1 MDFAYTEDQQ
11 AFADSARAL
20 FADACTDD
28 ALRAH
33 DAGSEP
39 FMQALWRQCVD
50 TGLHGMVIDEAHG
63 GLGLGMTDLMAVL
76 EQQGQ
81 ALALVPLAEH
91 QLAAQAVALF
101 APELAPSL
109 LAGAASGETLLTL
122 SLDGLR
128 AARGLALTLTLTRDG
143 ESLMLSGKAAAVP
156 LAAQSNQ
163 LLLPALL
170 DGQPRLV
177 LVDAKAA
184 GIRLDAG
191 RSQHHLAL
199 ADVHASGVRLE
210 ASALLGEGALQWLQP
225 RWLAAIGALQ
235 LGVSAGQLAR
245 TVDYISQRKQF
256 GRVIGSFQLVAGQMA
271 DGKIA
276 VEALRSALSQ
286 LVYRLD
292 AGLGALPQALAVK
305 VLAAQAAHLVGHK
318 AQHVHG
324 GMGVDITYPIHR
336 YLYWSRALAFSH
348 GGAEQ
353 ALAVLGDWIAE
364 HDELGWKYDRPEDT
378 GPANTT
384 GAPHALR

>member
-1 MDFAYTEDQQ
+1 MDFNYTEDQQ

-50 TGLHGMVIDEAHG
+50 TGLHGMIIDEAHD

-91 QLAAQAVALF
+91 QLAAQAVARF
-101 APELAPSL
+101 APALAPSL

-128 AARGLALTLTLTRDG
+128 AARGLALTLQRDG
-143 ESLMLSGKAAAVP
+143 AALVLSGKAAAVP
-156 LAAQSNQ
+156 LAAQSDR

-177 LVDAKAA
+177 LLDPKAA
-184 GIRLDAG
+184 GTRLDAG

-199 ADVHASGVRLE
+199 ADVFANAVRLE
-210 ASALLGEGALQWLQP
+210 GAALLDEAALAWLEP

-235 LGVSAGQLAR
+235 LGVSGGQLAR
-245 TVDYISQRKQF
+245 TVEYISQRKQF

-364 HDELGWKYDRPEDT
+364 HDQLGWKYDRPEDT
-378 GPANTT
+378 GPASTT
-384 GAPHALR
+384 GAAHALR

>member
-1 MDFAYTEDQQ
+1 MDFNYTEDQQ

-20 FADACTDD
+20 FADACSDE

-33 DAGSEP
+33 DAGDEP
-39 FMQALWRQCVD
+39 FMQALWRQCIA
-50 TGLHGMVIDEAHG
+50 TGLHGIVIDEAHG

-101 APELAPSL
+101 APTLAPSV
-109 LAGAASGETLLTL
+109 LAGAAGGETLLTL

-128 AARGLALTLTLTRDG
+128 AARGLGLRLKRDG
-143 ESLMLSGKAAAVP
+143 DALRLDGLAAALP
-156 LAAQSNQ
+156 LAAQAQQ

-177 LVDAKAA
+177 RIDPKAT
-184 GIRLDAG
+184 GIALTPG

-199 ADVHASGVRLE
+199 ADLRADGVRLD
-210 ASALLGEGALQWLQP
+210 ASALLGDEALAWLEP
-225 RWLAAIGALQ
+225 RWLAAIAALQ

-245 TVDYISQRKQF
+245 TVEYVSQRKQF

-336 YLYWSRALAFSH
+336 YAYWSRALAFSD

-353 ALAVLGDWIAE
+353 ALARLGDWIAE
-364 HDELGWKYDRPEDT
+364 HDELGWKYDRPEDH
-378 GPANTT
+378 GPAATT
-384 GAPHALR
+384 GAAHALR

>member
-1 MDFAYTEDQQ
+1 M
-11 AFADSARAL
+11 L
-20 FADACTDD
+20 F
-28 ALRAH
+28 R
-33 DAGSEP
+33 S
-39 FMQALWRQCVD
+39 
-50 TGLHGMVIDEAHG
+50 TGLHGIVIDEAHG
-63 GLGLGMTDLMAVL
+63 GLGLGATDLMAVL

-81 ALALVPLAEH
+81 SLALVPLAEH
-91 QLAAQAVALF
+91 QLAAQAVARF
-101 APELAPSL
+101 APELAGAVLP
-109 LAGAASGETLLTL
+109 GAASGQTLLTL

-128 AARGLALTLTLTRDG
+128 AARGLALTLARDG
-143 ESLMLSGKAAAVP
+143 DQLRLDGKAAAVP
-156 LAAQSNQ
+156 LAAQSDQ

-177 LVDAKAA
+177 LLDPKAT
-184 GIRLDAG
+184 GIALTAG

-199 ADVHASGVRLE
+199 ADVQASGVRLE

-235 LGVSAGQLAR
+235 LGVSAGQLTR
-245 TVDYISQRKQF
+245 TVEYISQRKQF

-324 GMGVDITYPIHR
+324 GMGVDVTYPIHR
-336 YLYWSRALAFSH
+336 CLYWSRALAFTN

-353 ALAVLGDWIAE
+353 ALADLGDWIAE

-378 GPANTT
+378 GPASTT
-384 GAPHALR
+384 GAAHALR